1 MDWSR
6 TWKIWTTVQ
15 QDLTSN
21 SERKIAF
28 AYKKLDLQA
37 DNELARFVETKV
49 KGGSKLSGQEKETF
63 VEGIQKRRQKMHW
76 KDLTR

>member
-1 MDWSR
+1 MDYSSTR
-6 TWKIWTTVQ
+6 P
-15 QDLTSN
+15 TSN
-21 SERKIAF
+21 SARKIAF

-49 KGGSKLSGQEKETF
+49 KGGSKLSGQELETF
-63 VEGIQKRRQKMHW
+63 VEGDSERRQKMQL